1 MMSYLILFDFDYTLA
16 DSSAG
21 IIESVNYALQ
31 EMGFK
36 KAEPKE
42 ISRLIGLTLDD
53 TFIRL
58 TGPKQ
63 EARLQDFKAHFKIKA
78 DQVMNE
84 LTVLYDSV
92 GETFQSLRADTHRI
106 GIVSTKVRHRI
117 EGFLQREGIADLVDI
132 IMGGDDVQN
141 AKPDPEGVFSAAARL
156 NVPLGQCLL
165 IGDSIID
172 AQTAWNANIPFIA
185 SLTGTTKK
193 KEFKNYPVQ
202 HFIYKMIEL
211 PPLVSPGKG
220 RGPEFGHPGREIHGQ
235 KAGI

>member
-1 MMSYLILFDFDYTLA
+1 MGNLILFDFDYTLA

-31 EMGFK
+31 EMGFD
-36 KAEPKE
+36 KAGPKE

-58 TGPKQ
+58 AGQSQ
-63 EARLQDFKAHFKIKA
+63 EARLKDFKAHFKIRA

-117 EGFLQREGIADLVDI
+117 EGFLQRERIADLVDI
-132 IMGGDDVQN
+132 IIGGDDVHN
-141 AKPDPEGVFSAAARL
+141 AKPDPEGVFLAAARL

-165 IGDSIID
+165 IGDSLID
-172 AQTAWNANIPFIA
+172 AQTAWNAGIQFIA
-185 SLTGTTKK
+185 SLTGATTKK
-193 KEFKNYPVQ
+193 EFRSYPVQ
-202 HFIYKMIEL
+202 HFIQKMKEL
-211 PPLVSPGKG
+211 PPLVSPRKG
-220 RGPEFGHPGREIHGQ
+220 RGPEFGHAGKKIHRQ
-235 KAGI
+235 KAGFN